1 MIILVGD
8 SHTEAFYDE
17 WTKDYFRK
25 IHISL
30 ATAYNSQKHIP
41 YIEEQINN
49 LSKVNTLRQT
59 SLYSFNK
66 EKDYIFFCFGEIDIR
81 CHLGFK
87 SEENNTSFEDEVQKC
102 ILRYTK
108 TIEYFS
114 NKGYN
119 IGIYGPIA
127 SGKSN
132 ATANGYKSY
141 KDYKVRNVITNEF
154 NKELEV
160 YCSIKGFIFKTLFY
174 EMCDDPY
181 YDSYFAEDQLH
192 LNSGM
197 FFRGEKN
204 IDIKTKLI
212 NLFNNVGK

>member
-1 MIILVGD
+1 MIILIGD

-17 WTKDYFRK
+17 GMKPYFRK

-30 ATAYNSQKHIP
+30 ATAYNSFKHIS
-41 YIEEQINN
+41 YIEEQLELFDIKKSSQSWNYD
-49 LSKVNTLRQT
+49 V
-59 SLYSFNK
+59 NK

-87 SEENNTSFEDEVQKC
+87 SEENNTPFKKEILKC
-102 ILRYTK
+102 ISRYSETL
-108 TIEYFS
+108 EYFA

-119 IGIYGPIA
+119 IGVYGPIA
-127 SGKSN
+127 SGKSQ

-141 KDYKVRNVITNEF
+141 KDYKVRNFITNIF
-154 NKELEV
+154 NKELIT
-160 YCSIKGFIFKTLFY
+160 YCDKKGFKFKTLFY
-174 EMCDDPY
+174 KMCNDLD

-197 FFRGEKN
+197 FCRGKKN
-204 IDIKTKLI
+204 IDINFTLI
-212 NLFNNVGK
+212 DLFYE

>member
-1 MIILVGD
+1 MILIVGD

-17 WTKDYFRK
+17 WADDYFRK

-30 ATAYNSQKHIP
+30 ATAYNSQKHIT
-41 YIEEQINN
+41 YIQDQIDN
-49 LSKVNTLRQT
+49 LSNLHAIRQGPT
-59 SLYSFNK
+59 YLVNK
-66 EKDYIFFCFGEIDIR
+66 EKDYLFFCFGEIDIR

-87 SEENNTSFEDEVQKC
+87 SEENNTSFKDEVQKC
-102 ILRYTK
+102 ISRYAK
-108 TIEYFS
+108 TIEHFS

-132 ATANGYKSY
+132 ATANEYKSY

-154 NKELEV
+154 NNELAI
-160 YCSIKGFIFKTLFY
+160 YCNRKGFIFKTLFY
-174 EMCDDPY
+174 EMCDDPH
-181 YDSYFAEDQLH
+181 YDSYFSEDQLH

-204 IDIKTKLI
+204 IDIKSKLI
-212 NLFNNVGK
+212 SLFYG

>member
-1 MIILVGD
+1 MILLIGD

-17 WTKDYFRK
+17 WTNDYFRK

-41 YIEEQINN
+41 YIQEQINN
-49 LSKVNTLRQT
+49 LPDINATRQT
-59 SLYSFNK
+59 PGYYFNK
-66 EKDYIFFCFGEIDIR
+66 KIDYIFFCFGEIDIR

-102 ILRYTK
+102 VLRYAK
-108 TIEYFS
+108 TIEYFH
-114 NKGYN
+114 NQGYN
-119 IGIYGPIA
+119 VGVYGPIA
-127 SGKSN
+127 SGKSQ

-141 KDYKVRNVITNEF
+141 KDYKVRNIITSKF
-154 NKELEV
+154 NKELAT
-160 YCSIKGFIFKTLFY
+160 YCDKKGFMFKTLFY
-174 EMCDDPY
+174 EMCDSPN

-197 FFRGEKN
+197 FFRGKKD
-204 IDIKTKLI
+204 IDIKSKLI
-212 NLFNNVGK
+212 DLFYE